1 MLFDFVK
8 LTVSEKI
15 QNYVEMLFAKF
26 IVLLNLLLR
35 YFLIIFFLIVN
46 YYQLNLL

>member
-15 QNYVEMLFAKF
+15 QNSVEMLFAKF